1 MASLTARLVP
11 ILCACVAAALVIA
24 VWEFARFTRSAC
36 QWFRGLLASARPA
49 GRDATAL
56 PASQPGG
63 ASNGAAGSRP
73 AGPPSN
79 HSRSS
84 SDLSMS
90 YLPFLS
96 LATIVTSE
104 PDVEAFIGGVQTV
117 LYVALATAAALVAIT
132 FFRKWFG

>member
-1 MASLTARLVP
+1 
-11 ILCACVAAALVIA
+11 
-24 VWEFARFTRSAC
+24 
-36 QWFRGLLASARPA
+36 
-49 GRDATAL
+49 
-56 PASQPGG
+56 
-63 ASNGAAGSRP
+63 
-73 AGPPSN
+73 
-79 HSRSS
+79 
-84 SDLSMS
+84 MS